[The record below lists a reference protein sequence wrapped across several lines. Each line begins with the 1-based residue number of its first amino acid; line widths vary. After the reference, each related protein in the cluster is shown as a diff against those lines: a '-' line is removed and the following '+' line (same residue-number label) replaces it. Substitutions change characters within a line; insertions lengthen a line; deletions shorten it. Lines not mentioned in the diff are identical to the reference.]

1 MRFIHGPV
9 PEDPQFQPI
18 EEGWSAIREPNPVTM
33 QIFALPVMVAA
44 GVLTWAAIRYGTVVD
59 ARAFLTWFLPA
70 FVVMIP
76 IHELIHAFANP
87 SFGMTTRTYVGV
99 WPSKM
104 LFYAHYEGELPRG
117 RFLFV
122 LIAPTLVLTVL
133 PLLLLAAFRL
143 DVPFLA
149 AMAFA
154 NALGA
159 AGDLLGIG
167 ILLSQ
172 IPRGALV
179 RNKGWRSYWRMP

>member
-9 PEDPQFQPI
+9 PEDPQFQPL
-18 EEGWSAIREPNPVTM
+18 EEGWNAIREPDPVRM
-33 QIFALPVMVAA
+33 QFVALPVMAAA
-44 GVLTWAAIRYGTVVD
+44 GVLVWAAVRYGTVIQPQ
-59 ARAFLTWFLPA
+59 AMMKWFLPA

-76 IHELIHAFANP
+76 IHELIHAFASP
-87 SFGMTTRTYVGV
+87 AFGMSARTFVGV
-99 WPSKM
+99 WPSKL
-104 LFYAHYEGELPRG
+104 LFYAHYEGELPRQ

-122 LIAPTLVLTVL
+122 LAAPTLVLTVI
-133 PLLLLAAFRL
+133 PLLLAAALRL
-143 DVPFLA
+143 DAPFLA
-149 AMAFA
+149 TIAFT

-167 ILLSQ
+167 IVLRQ